1 MQVRQSIYY
10 NEMKAF
16 TNLQHMKHNMEE
28 VICFINN
35 NRGSLG
41 YNPMSEQATTLSPK
55 DSEFLCSKYSVENT
69 PA

>member
-1 MQVRQSIYY
+1 
-10 NEMKAF
+10 
-16 TNLQHMKHNMEE
+16 MKHNMEE

-41 YNPMSEQATTLSPK
+41 YNPMSEQGTPLSPK
-55 DSEFLCSKYSVENT
+55 DFQFLCSKDSVDNP

>member
-10 NEMKAF
+10 NEIKAF
-16 TNLQHMKHNMEE
+16 TNLQHMKQNMEE

-35 NRGSLG
+35 NRGSLC
-41 YNPMSEQATTLSPK
+41 YNPMSEQGTPLSPK
-55 DSEFLCSKYSVENT
+55 DSEFLCSKDSIDNP